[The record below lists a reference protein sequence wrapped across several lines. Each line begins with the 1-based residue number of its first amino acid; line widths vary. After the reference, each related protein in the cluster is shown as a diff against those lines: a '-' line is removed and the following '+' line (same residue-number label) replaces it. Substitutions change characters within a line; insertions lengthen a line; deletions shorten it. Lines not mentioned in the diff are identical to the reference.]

1 MKDVLIGIGI
11 SIGIAIVVVVIQVI
25 SGYLKSAMEAKK
37 QEAIANQNL
46 AAANAWD
53 TAIKVIDT
61 VTKATVATIEQDVA
75 KDLRQAVKEG
85 KADREKLL
93 QLSENA
99 YNSILAQVKPEVVQI
114 LQEHVA
120 DYQTYIENRIEQAV
134 LEVKK

>member
-11 SIGIAIVVVVIQVI
+11 SIGIAMVVMVIQVI

-85 KADREKLL
+85 RADREKLL
-93 QLSENA
+93 QLSEDA